1 MRCVVCLS
9 PNIEKKKIN
18 ETLWIDSD
26 VILIPIEVMA
36 CNNCGERY
44 YDRRT
49 MRRLEEIEKSL
60 RERRLNLNPVGKVL
74 EVVTET

>member
-1 MRCVVCLS
+1 MKCVVCHS
-9 PNIEKKKIN
+9 SNIEKKKVN

-26 VILIPIEVMA
+26 VILIPVEVMV
-36 CNNCGERY
+36 CNSCGERY

-49 MRRLEEIEKSL
+49 MRHLEEIEKSL

-74 EVVTET
+74 ELITET